1 MFRIQ
6 TYKNIKKCLKKYGV
20 WSVSREK
27 ISDQS
32 ENLGGIMDKKC
43 FFCIYNMEKGDLA
56 IANLV
61 LPEGILEFFG
71 ITEVSKDEKDICIY
85 LSEHNVK
92 PEAFS
97 QDKLSSKGFFDEI
110 KVQDFPIR
118 GKGVYLLI
126 KRRRWVNESTG
137 EIVFRN
143 WEHVAKGTR
152 LTKEFA
158 TFLKAI
164 ARY

>member
-1 MFRIQ
+1 
-6 TYKNIKKCLKKYGV
+6 
-20 WSVSREK
+20 
-27 ISDQS
+27 
-32 ENLGGIMDKKC
+32 
-43 FFCIYNMEKGDLA
+43 MEKEDFTL
-56 IANLV
+56 ANLV
-61 LPEGILEFFG
+61 LPEGILEFFS
-71 ITEVSKDEKDICIY
+71 ITKVTKGEKDICIY
-85 LSEHNVK
+85 LCELNVK
-92 PEAFS
+92 PEEFS
-97 QDKLSSKGFFDEI
+97 KDKLTSKGFFEEI

-152 LTKEFA
+152 LTQEFA
-158 TFLKAI
+158 AFLKAI